1 MDFGII
7 KVQREAL
14 VVHLLLEFL
23 EILQESLASNS
34 LVLDLDVDQ
43 ASFSRHC
50 SHDCNIALHQSG
62 LVQVD
67 VASGLTPISILV
79 RQSMKSNLVLKDYL
93 FIQLLGIC

>member
-23 EILQESLASNS
+23 EVLQESFSSNS

-67 VASGLTPISILV
+67 VAFGLTPISMLV
-79 RQSMKSNLVLKDYL
+79 RQSMEPDLDLKDYL
-93 FIQLLGIC
+93 FL

>member
-23 EILQESLASNS
+23 EVMQESFSSNS

-43 ASFSRHC
+43 AALSRHC
-50 SHDCNIALHQSG
+50 SYNCNIVLHQSS

-67 VASGLTPISILV
+67 VAFSLTPISVLV
-79 RQSMKSNLVLKDYL
+79 
-93 FIQLLGIC
+93 